1 MLQPVPI
8 ADPATE
14 IAAWWRLVELCLP
27 SHEECGAITFA
38 PSGRETLEADWDRWL
53 TDVFLPVLHP
63 ALTALQSAAVT
74 QDVARVRSE
83 DAALGASLPTAAA
96 RASLAAGRHL
106 LLSFQPPQAA
116 KLLERLREAAS
127 VDESCCHLATVF
139 AVRGHTFHLPFLQ
152 VAGALLLAEGVLG
165 AEAAGLTLTAPRT
178 IGLLQNALDRMAALP
193 AVQLLAV

>member
-8 ADPATE
+8 ADPAAE
-14 IAAWWRLVELCLP
+14 IAAWWRVVELSLP
-27 SHEECGAITFA
+27 SHKECGAITFA
-38 PSGRETLEADWDRWL
+38 PSGGETLEAEWDGWL
-53 TDVFLPVLHP
+53 TDIFLPVLHP

-83 DAALGASLPTAAA
+83 DAALGASLPTEAA
-96 RASLAAGRHL
+96 RASLTAGRHL

-127 VDESCCHLATVF
+127 TDKSCGHLATVF
-139 AVRGHTFHLPFLQ
+139 AVRGQTFHLPFLQ
-152 VAGALLLAEGVLG
+152 VAGALLLAECVLG
-165 AEAAGLTLTAPRT
+165 ADAAGLTLPAPRT
-178 IGLLQNALDRMAALP
+178 IGLLQVALDRMASLP